1 MVQSRRIFIVS
12 LVLVTLLAPM
22 VGYCS
27 VESSLTAI
35 QNRLIGT
42 ILPLAAILGLVFA
55 GLSFVAGS
63 QNARGHLMLAIL
75 GAVIGFGAPSI
86 VSWIQGLVH

>member
-1 MVQSRRIFIVS
+1 MFQSRKVFFAF
-12 LVLVTLLAPM
+12 LVLIAVAMPVT
-22 VGYCS
+22 GYCS
-27 VESSLTAI
+27 VESSLQAV

-42 ILPLAAILGLVFA
+42 ILPLAAILGLIFA

-63 QNARGHLMLAIL
+63 PNAKSHLLLAML
-75 GAVIGFGAPSI
+75 GAAVGFGAPSI